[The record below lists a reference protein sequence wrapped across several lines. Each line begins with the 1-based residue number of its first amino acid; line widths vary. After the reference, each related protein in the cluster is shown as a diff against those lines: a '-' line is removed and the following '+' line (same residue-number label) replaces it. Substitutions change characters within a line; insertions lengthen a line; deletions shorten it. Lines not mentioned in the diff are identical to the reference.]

1 MAPGQEMVSYAVSP
15 RRDGGIGRRAGLKIR
30 FWQQSE
36 SSSLSPGTNRIVA
49 LAPGPTPEFVQ
60 PTVIAIDTTRRT
72 LLASLAGTAL
82 AAPFVAG
89 RRVSMAE
96 PITLRYT
103 AHVPR
108 SHGLYTRG
116 FVPFAEM
123 VERETAGRL
132 RLQAF
137 TDRLLHGPL
146 DGFKAAV
153 AGITDYTHAYVT
165 YQPGSFKLLHAP
177 QLPFL
182 FASPQVGSLVVE
194 ELYPRFFKAEYER
207 MGVYCAHCDCT
218 SPYTIISKTPVRRL
232 EDLRGMKIRV
242 TGGLTA
248 DIYREL
254 GAVPV
259 SIAAAE
265 IYPAFQR
272 GVIDAVSLA
281 LLDMVSYR
289 LQEIGRYYTPVDINV
304 VLLHYCLNR
313 RTFDAL
319 PSDLRHAFYRLL
331 RMRSQIAVQ
340 NYYSGPTHQRAFET
354 MLASG
359 VEVVELTAEE
369 RARWRERVA
378 PLRQRYIARH
388 EAEGL
393 PAGELVERM
402 EALASSY
409 ATLTDEQINA
419 RISQSPVQGIIDL

>member
-1 MAPGQEMVSYAVSP
+1 V
-15 RRDGGIGRRAGLKIR
+15 
-30 FWQQSE
+30 
-36 SSSLSPGTNRIVA
+36 RIPIPEVA
-49 LAPGPTPEFVQ
+49 ATIPE
-60 PTVIAIDTTRRT
+60 PADTVIDATRRT
-72 LLASLAGTAL
+72 LLATLAGTAL
-82 AAPFVAG
+82 AAPFLAG
-89 RRVSMAE
+89 RRVSMKE

-108 SHGLYTRG
+108 SHGLYTRA
-116 FVPFAEM
+116 FLPFAEM

-137 TDRLLHGPL
+137 TDRLLHGPI

-153 AGITDYTHAYVT
+153 TGITDYTHAYVT

-182 FASPQVGSLVVE
+182 FATPQVGSLVVE

-207 MGVYCAHCDCT
+207 MGVYVAHCDCT
-218 SPYTIISKTPVRRL
+218 SPYNIISKRPVRRL

-248 DIYREL
+248 DIYHEL

-272 GVIDAVSLA
+272 GVLDAVTLS
-281 LLDMVSYR
+281 LLDMVAYR
-289 LQEIGRYYTPVDINV
+289 LQEIGRYYTRADINV

-313 RTFDAL
+313 RAFDAL

-331 RMRSQIAVQ
+331 RIRSQIAVQ
-340 NYYSGPTHQRAFET
+340 NYYSGPAHQRAFE
-354 MLASG
+354 MLLASG
-359 VEVVELTAEE
+359 VEVVELSEEE
-369 RARWRERVA
+369 RARWRDRVT
-378 PLRQRYIARH
+378 PLRQRYIARY
-388 EAEGL
+388 EGEGL

-402 EALASSY
+402 EALSSSY
-409 ATLTDEQINA
+409 AAMTDEQINA
-419 RISQSPVQGIIDL
+419 RVRQAPVQGMIEL